1 MVKNLPANA
10 GDIRHEDSI
19 PGSVVCD
26 IANSVFFLLL
36 LFVCFFKMIVHSM
49 GKFGGSFHM

>member
-26 IANSVFFLLL
+26 IANSVCFVC